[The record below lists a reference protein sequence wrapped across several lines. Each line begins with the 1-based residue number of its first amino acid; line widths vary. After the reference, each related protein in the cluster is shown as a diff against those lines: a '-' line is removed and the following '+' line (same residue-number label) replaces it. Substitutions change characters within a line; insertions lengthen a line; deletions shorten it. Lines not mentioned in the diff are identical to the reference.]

1 MAKNIQNKSTNFVPE
16 ITDETTGGLYCD
28 PVILYKKDPDPFE
41 PVKLIEQNSMN
52 SDRAQLNK
60 ISKPD
65 NHPNHY
71 NTRKI
76 EVIDAIWRWGLDF
89 IEGNVVKLIT
99 GSKHEGDRL
108 GDLKKAR
115 WYLDYLIAYLDD
127 KKE

>member
-1 MAKNIQNKSTNFVPE
+1 MAKNIQNKNTSFAPE
-16 ITDETTGGLYCD
+16 LTDEATGGIYYD
-28 PVILYKKDPDPFE
+28 HSALYKKEPDPFE
-41 PVKLIEQNSMN
+41 PVKFIEQNLMN

-60 ISKPD
+60 ISKPS
-65 NHPNHY
+65 NNPNHY
-71 NTRKI
+71 NARKI